1 MNVIEVNGLTK
12 FYGAI
17 RGVEGIRF
25 QVGRG
30 EIFGF
35 LGPNGAGKTTTIH
48 LIMNLIHPDRGTIQ
62 VFGDRLDNDRVELRD
77 RMGYLPGDFNAY
89 REMSGRK
96 FLNYIA
102 GYRSRPPALR
112 EMLLEKLKLTAKD
125 LGQMTKYLSHGTRR
139 KLGIVFALEHD
150 PDLVILDEPTQGLD
164 PLMQEAFY
172 EIILDFQQ
180 RGKTI
185 FFSSHILREVERICH
200 RVAIIRA
207 GKIVTEESISALKQ
221 KRSRRL
227 ILEFNDESAVQN
239 INVPGVKFIKKIG
252 RQWMYQVEGNIPE
265 LLAQLSAL
273 AIEDIIFPE
282 PNLED
287 IFLDYYTGENS

>member
-1 MNVIEVNGLTK
+1 MNIIEVNGLTK

-17 RGVEGIRF
+17 RGVEDIRF
-25 QVGRG
+25 HVERG

-48 LIMNLIHPDRGTIQ
+48 LIMNLIQPDRGTIHM
-62 VFGDRLDNDRVELRD
+62 FGNSPAKDRTKCLDRI
-77 RMGYLPGDFNAY
+77 GYLPSDFTPY
-89 REMSGRK
+89 RDIPGHQ
-96 FLNYIA
+96 FLKYMA
-102 GYRSRPPALR
+102 SYRSGPPALR
-112 EMLLEKLKLTAKD
+112 EVLPRKLQLSDKD
-125 LGQMTKYLSHGTRR
+125 LAQKTKHLSHGTRR

-150 PDLVILDEPTQGLD
+150 PELGILDEPTQGLD

-172 EIILDFQQ
+172 ESILDFQQ

-185 FFSSHILREVERICH
+185 FLSSHILREVERICH

-207 GKIVTEESISALKQ
+207 GQIITEESIAALKQ
-221 KRSRRL
+221 QRSRRL
-227 ILEFNDESAVQN
+227 ILEFADENAQRDLTL
-239 INVPGVKFIKKIG
+239 PGVKFIKKTG
-252 RQWMYQVEGNIPE
+252 KQCMYQVEGNIQP
-265 LLAQLSAL
+265 LLAQMAVL

-287 IFLDYYTGENS
+287 IFLDYYSGENS